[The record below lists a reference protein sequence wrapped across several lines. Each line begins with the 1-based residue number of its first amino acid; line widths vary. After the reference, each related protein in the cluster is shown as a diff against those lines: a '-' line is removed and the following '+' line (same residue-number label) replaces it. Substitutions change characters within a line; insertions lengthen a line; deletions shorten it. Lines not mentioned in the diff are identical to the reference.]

1 MTKPKSVEPP
11 RLATWLLE
19 RFSSESESLAG
30 DLIESF
36 QHGSSSGWYWRQVLA
51 AILIELPQLMRKHL
65 VLFAYT
71 IACSAVISIAWF
83 FMFPNVAHASAFPRV
98 FTLYARSY
106 GIEWPWAF
114 VYQIDF
120 ITTFQAA
127 TVWAALLAYLKFARQ
142 LRRRNLLLALLGL
155 LVVLATGNVA
165 LPLVS
170 GFLGSFHWFRWV
182 VVSAPPAIAFI
193 VGNWIVRRSS
203 GGVMSVVGSGT
214 E

>member
-19 RFSSESESLAG
+19 RFSSESEPLAG

-36 QHGSSSGWYWRQVLA
+36 KHGCSSGWYWRQVLM
-51 AILIELPQLMRKHL
+51 AILIALPQLMRKHL

-71 IACSAVISIAWF
+71 VACSAVVSIAWF
-83 FMFPNVAHASAFPRV
+83 CMFPNVAHASAFPRV
-98 FTLYARSY
+98 FALYARSY
-106 GIEWPWAF
+106 GIEWPWSF
-114 VYQIDF
+114 VYQVAF

-127 TVWAALLAYLKFARQ
+127 TVWAALIAYLTFSRQ
-142 LRRRNLLLALLGL
+142 LRGRNLLRVLLGV
-155 LVVLATGNVA
+155 LVVLAISNLA

-170 GFLGSFHWFRWV
+170 GFLGSFYWFGWV

-193 VGNWIVRRSS
+193 VGNWKVRRSGS
-203 GGVMSVVGSGT
+203 GVMSVVGSGT